1 MESIQKAL
9 QPAQYLL
16 VSALPEQYQMKL
28 WPFVDEVIPQPE
40 EGSPRAI
47 ILCTSDAQAR
57 AIHAEFVQFA
67 KPKDLTVYL
76 VVEKGNKLQQ
86 RNYLFDGTEI
96 IVGTTR
102 RMAELYFQNGF
113 NIKKLKLFIVLGLE
127 EQMRAGYK
135 GYIVRLTESLPKSKS
150 LFFTANPDEERLVG
164 YLEEFYPN
172 IRLLDLSEEAWEL
185 MSNWFNLGHKFK
197 KKTANP
203 AI

>member
-1 MESIQKAL
+1 METIQKAL
-9 QPAQYLL
+9 QPSQYLL

-28 WPFVDEVIPQPE
+28 WPLIDEVIPQPE

-57 AIHAEFVQFA
+57 EIHAEFVKLA
-67 KPKDLTVYL
+67 KTKDITVDL

-86 RNYLFDGTEI
+86 RNDLFDGTEI

-127 EQMRAGYK
+127 DQMRAGHK
-135 GYIVRLTESLPKSKS
+135 GYIVRLTESLPKCKA
-150 LFFTANPDEERLVG
+150 LFFTTNPDEERSAG
-164 YLEEFYPN
+164 YLEEFFP
-172 IRLLDLSEEAWEL
+172 
-185 MSNWFNLGHKFK
+185 HT
-197 KKTANP
+197 KTCRQP
-203 AI
+203 VFSWL

>member
-1 MESIQKAL
+1 MERIQKAL
-9 QPAQYLL
+9 QPSQYLL
-16 VSALPEQYQMKL
+16 VSALAEQYEMKL

-57 AIHAEFVQFA
+57 AIHAEFVKFA
-67 KPKDLTVYL
+67 KPKDLTVDL

-86 RNYLFDGTEI
+86 RNDLFDGTEI

-113 NIKKLKLFIVLGLE
+113 NIKKLKLFMILGLE
-127 EQMRAGYK
+127 EQMRAGHK
-135 GYIVRLTESLPKSKS
+135 GYIVRLTESLPKCKS
-150 LFFTANPDEERLVG
+150 FFFTTNPDEDRSVG

-172 IRLLDLSEEAWEL
+172 IRLLDLSEEA
-185 MSNWFNLGHKFK
+185 
-197 KKTANP
+197 
-203 AI
+203 